1 MNVETGQIYRGEEE
15 IRKARERGEPIR
27 ELSPEEVERIQRE
40 RQEAK
45 SRERD
50 RVLASYAKPLP
61 RGYKDRSGSK
71 PVFRRDKVRAK
82 NKAARKAR
90 KKSAKGSR

>member
-27 ELSPEEVERIQRE
+27 EMTEEEVREMQRE
-40 RQEAK
+40 RSTA
-45 SRERD
+45 R
-50 RVLASYAKPLP
+50 KPLP
-61 RGYKDRSGSK
+61 RGYKDRSGPK
-71 PVFRRDKVRAK
+71 PKFRREKVRAK

-90 KKSAKGSR
+90 KRSK